1 MASLIEQL
9 KIDEFSKSIKVN
21 TVYSITQ
28 EEAQKQIL
36 QYNSILI
43 LDCDLKKASDGFFT
57 KLITEEIKNRMI
69 IIIAPDKCPES
80 IKQYIPRR
88 DIVIVSGNFEKIRM
102 KEKVHEPM
110 RKHFEIIDML
120 KMKAKLTQEIYGG

>member
-1 MASLIEQL
+1 
-9 KIDEFSKSIKVN
+9 
-21 TVYSITQ
+21 
-28 EEAQKQIL
+28 
-36 QYNSILI
+36 
-43 LDCDLKKASDGFFT
+43 
-57 KLITEEIKNRMI
+57 MI